1 MERGNETTG
10 RVKVHRRL
18 SSVFIPPQPP
28 ILERTATLVNNV
40 VTPVSTKF
48 RLRAGT
54 LSNEREVIPN
64 CLAERGVHRYQLH
77 NYRHYCGN
85 KITTAKYT
93 LLTFIPKNLWEQF
106 HRIANLYFVIIAC
119 LNWIPAL
126 QAFNRYVGMIPV
138 GLILLLTACKDAY
151 EDFRRRRLDKQIN
164 CSYCHVWD
172 SDKNRFRKMQWRH
185 VIVGDFVHL
194 SIDEVIPADIL
205 LIRSSDTSGICFV
218 ETSNLDGE
226 TSLKQRRVPT
236 SIISFSGEE
245 SEFKP
250 PQFKATIVCEKPN
263 NLVYQMKGRIMYGD
277 GHIEGI
283 YRENMLL
290 RGCKIRNTTF
300 VEGIVLYAGKDTK
313 VMMNNSGVRYK
324 RSSLELATN
333 RFILYCVAILIA
345 MCLFNGIAS
354 MLWLFSFAPD
364 ITAVIFIILN
374 TKSPITEGIINL
386 VSSILNYQIL
396 IPLSLYISVELIKL
410 GQIYLI
416 SADIDLYYEKSDRRM
431 ECRSLNIPE
440 ELGQIQYVLSDKT
453 GTLTENKMIFR
464 RCAIGGIDFGLDID
478 YNISSNDLSVEN
490 VVTSPTLK
498 RQVDMEWN
506 SNPELLDFFLTM
518 AICNTVVVNKIPHV
532 DAIDLGFFENG
543 VFTTGNSTFLY
554 SLQDPNYPLYSIT
567 SRFKDIGDERLLS
580 GQRKRRGKFE
590 EKMESLSPLYEAESP
605 DELALVYA
613 ARAYGI
619 SLLSRSAE
627 SVTVALPYGNKEAF
641 EILKVLPFDSTR
653 KRMSII
659 VRREDEVV
667 IYCKGA
673 DSEVISV
680 LARSFVDSTYG
691 TSVLRDSRALLEKFS
706 TQGLRTLCLAKRT
719 ITIAEYEA
727 WIAKHL
733 EIENNINSVD
743 RDDDLAKS
751 INEIERDFSLLG
763 VTAIEDRLQEG
774 VEETIDVL
782 RQAGIQMWLLTGDK
796 METAINVAR
805 SCGLFPSN
813 CSIYVIDTES
823 DVQTTYVQTS
833 QNPFNEIY
841 CIVLS
846 STSLHLLA
854 QNHEL
859 LLGIITRSLAVL
871 CYRMTPSNKAEIV
884 KIVKKTLKGKV
895 LAIGDGANDV
905 PMIQCADVGIG
916 ISGQEGMQ
924 AVMAADFAIA
934 RFRYLHKL
942 LLVHGHWCYDRL
954 AKTFLYFLYKNAL
967 FVFVIFWCQMFNGF
981 SGGAPM
987 DQIYMMTY
995 PIIFTSVQPLIFGIY
1010 DQVAHR
1016 KILYEKPK
1024 LYTVGRKGK
1033 VSHIYRCKTYWD
1045 STIDYHTFGFLLA
1058 TSIFIVNT
1066 IHLVIEVHCWTAP
1079 MIVIFLF
1086 FILVHFVYFRIEE
1099 LLVSPSWQLKDPPVD
1114 VSHYA
1119 MITPEFWSALLL
1131 STVIAVTPR
1140 FFVHMFFN
1148 AIRPSEV
1155 FVESLLQQKKCKR
1168 CRVLCINS

>member
-1 MERGNETTG
+1 RTMEMGNETTE

-28 ILERTATLVNNV
+28 ILERTAALVNDV
-40 VTPVSTKF
+40 VIPVSTKF
-48 RLRAGT
+48 RLRTGT

-64 CLAERGVHRYQLH
+64 CLAERGVHRYELH

-85 KITTAKYT
+85 EITTAKYS

-119 LNWIPAL
+119 LNWVPAL
-126 QAFNRYVGMIPV
+126 QAFNRYIGMIPV
-138 GLILLLTACKDAY
+138 GLILLLTASKDAY

-205 LIRSSDTSGICFV
+205 LIRSSDTSGVCFV

-236 SIISFSGEE
+236 SVISFSGEE

-250 PQFKATIVCEKPN
+250 PQFKATVVCEKPN
-263 NLVYQMKGRIMYGD
+263 NLVYQMKGRIMYND

-300 VEGIVLYAGKDTK
+300 VEGVVLYAGKDTK
-313 VMMNNSGVRYK
+313 AMMNNSGVRYK

-333 RFILYCVAILIA
+333 RFILYCVAILIV
-345 MCLFNGIAS
+345 MCLFGGIAS

-374 TKSPITEGIINL
+374 TKSPITEGIVNL

-490 VVTSPTLK
+490 VATSPTLK

-518 AICNTVVVNKIPHV
+518 AMCNTVVVNKVPHV

-567 SRFKDIGDERLLS
+567 SRVKNVGDERAVRYEPETDAIFESFPESPGWDIFSGNSKPSTRRSSISFSRSSTFSRRIQVFHNDLIVLRNKLLS
-580 GQRKRRGKFE
+580 GQRKRHEKSE
-590 EKMESLSPLYEAESP
+590 EKTESLSPLYEAESP

-613 ARAYGI
+613 AKAYGI

-627 SVTVALPYGNKEAF
+627 SVTLALPYGNKEAF

-659 VRREDEVV
+659 VRQEDEVA

-691 TSVLRDSRALLEKFS
+691 SSVLKDSRALLEKFS

-719 ITIAEYEA
+719 ITVAEYEA

-733 EIENNINSVD
+733 EIENNMNSLD

-774 VEETIDVL
+774 VGETIDAL

-813 CSIYVIDTES
+813 CSIYVIDTEN
-823 DVQTTYVQTS
+823 DVQTTYVQTY
-833 QNPFNEIY
+833 QNPFNESY

-846 STSLHLLA
+846 SASLHLLS
-854 QNHEL
+854 QNHQL
-859 LLGIITRSLAVL
+859 LLEVITRSLAVL

-924 AVMAADFAIA
+924 
-934 RFRYLHKL
+934 
-942 LLVHGHWCYDRL
+942 VHS
-954 AKTFLYFLYKNAL
+954 
-967 FVFVIFWCQMFNGF
+967 V
-981 SGGAPM
+981 
-987 DQIYMMTY
+987 
-995 PIIFTSVQPLIFGIY
+995 TSC
-1010 DQVAHR
+1010 
-1016 KILYEKPK
+1016 
-1024 LYTVGRKGK
+1024 
-1033 VSHIYRCKTYWD
+1033 S
-1045 STIDYHTFGFLLA
+1045 
-1058 TSIFIVNT
+1058 
-1066 IHLVIEVHCWTAP
+1066 
-1079 MIVIFLF
+1079 M
-1086 FILVHFVYFRIEE
+1086 
-1099 LLVSPSWQLKDPPVD
+1099 
-1114 VSHYA
+1114 
-1119 MITPEFWSALLL
+1119 
-1131 STVIAVTPR
+1131 
-1140 FFVHMFFN
+1140 
-1148 AIRPSEV
+1148 
-1155 FVESLLQQKKCKR
+1155 
-1168 CRVLCINS
+1168 